1 MATIYHERV
10 GKGMQLLRDGLGPF
24 VDAAVGTAV
33 RDGKVRIEEVQRC
46 AGDAR
51 QAHSPIGEWDVAA
64 LVKVMWDNWN
74 EAFRSR
80 RQASPERPPLGHA
93 EQGLVSELR
102 DWRNKW
108 AHQQRFTRDDAY
120 RALDSAERLLK
131 AIAAP
136 QAQEVANLKRGLLA
150 PDPVPVLTEV
160 VRRERPQP
168 PMPSGSQ
175 ADLIR
180 QHALRRHVEPWRRS
194 GAVRLSIRAGD
205 VQRDMGLRN
214 AAPNVCNVLKGRKF
228 LELAG
233 VKLVGHTEPCPSTTT
248 VFEYE
253 RG

>member
-1 MATIYHERV
+1 MAIYYERV
-10 GKGMQLLRDGLGPF
+10 GRGMQLLRDGLRPF
-24 VDAAVGTAV
+24 VEAAVPAALA
-33 RDGKVRIEEVQRC
+33 RR
-46 AGDAR
+46 AYSDAR
-51 QAHSPIGEWDVAA
+51 QDHRPIGERDVALLLA
-64 LVKVMWDNWN
+64 VMEENWK
-74 EAFRSR
+74 EAFRQR
-80 RQASPERPPLGHA
+80 LGHA

-120 RALDSAERLLK
+120 RALDSAERLLR

-136 QAQEVANLKRGLLA
+136 QAQEVAHLKRGLLA
-150 PDPVPVLTEV
+150 PEPVPVLTEV
-160 VRRERPQP
+160 VRRGRPQP
-168 PMPSGSQ
+168 PMSSGSQ

-180 QHALRRHVEPWRRS
+180 QHALRCHVEPWRSS

-205 VQRDMGLRN
+205 VHRDMGLRG

-228 LELAG
+228 LELA
-233 VKLVGHTEPCPSTTT
+233 KLRLVGHTEPCPSTTT